1 MDKGAVEYIEQQV
14 VTYFAGCKRYD
25 LCSHKLLVKTC
36 EQLRFQN
43 KRIDFFNVAVAMDDR

>member
-1 MDKGAVEYIEQQV
+1 MDKGAIECIEQRV

-25 LCSHKLLVKTC
+25 LCSHELFVKTC